1 MDSLITA
8 SSLLGALTDNIGLLV
23 LVGVGGFVA
32 ILLIIVIVIN
42 AFYRTVEQGRALII
56 NRIGKS
62 EPKVSF
68 TGSLVIPV
76 VHRAEVMDI
85 SVKTIEVDRQGA
97 NGLICK
103 DNIRG
108 DIKVTF
114 FVRVN
119 KTDDDVKKVASAVGV
134 QRASDQHTMENL
146 FQAKFSEA
154 LKTVGKQMDF
164 IDLYNQ
170 RDTFKDEI
178 IKVIGRDLNGYSLE
192 DAAIDYLEQTPLKIL
207 DPENIL
213 DSEGRKKI
221 IELTSIQAMK
231 ANEIQ
236 REAEKTIKKQ
246 DVEAREA
253 ILALERQQAEAE
265 AKQQREIATV
275 QARETAERQKVEAE
289 QRRLAE
295 EARLASEREIGVT
308 RENTEREIQVA
319 AKNKE
324 GAIAVEAERVEK
336 ERQLEAITRE
346 RAVAV
351 SQIEKEKIVAVE
363 RKNIA
368 EVIRQRVAVEK
379 TVAEEEER
387 TKDIRAF
394 MEADRKKQV
403 AVTDAAATA
412 EAIRVKEVAAAQAA
426 EQASVYAAK
435 EKLVLAEADQTAAER
450 DAAARIRRAEG
461 LRAEAAAEGLAK
473 AQVLEA
479 EAEAIRKRGLA
490 EVAIKEAS
498 ANAIEQV
505 GEAEAKA
512 LEQKMQAEAKGLAEK
527 AKSMAALTA
536 ETKDHEEFRLK
547 LDKQV
552 EIAKERIN
560 VEAKIA
566 SENAKVMAQAMG
578 NARIDIVGG
587 DGAFFDRFAKAIS
600 VGKGLDGAVE
610 RSDTIRALAGE
621 WLDGRRS
628 LPEDLTSTLKTMG
641 AVDIRDFSL
650 ASVLPRLLAGK
661 DPAKV
666 GKLLEQAKQ
675 LGLLDGGQKG

>member
-1 MDSLITA
+1 MMEP
-8 SSLLGALTDNIGLLV
+8 
-23 LVGVGGFVA
+23 
-32 ILLIIVIVIN
+32 LLIIAACFGGILILTFLMVN
-42 AFYRTVEQGRALII
+42 AFYRTVEQGKALII
-56 NRIGKS
+56 NKMGKS

-76 VHRAEVMDI
+76 IHRAEVMDI
-85 SVKTIEVDRQGA
+85 SVKTIEVDRQGT

-119 KTDDDVKKVASAVGV
+119 KTDDDVKRVASSVGV
-134 QRASDQHTMENL
+134 VRASDHHTLENL

-154 LKTVGKQMDF
+154 LKTVGKQMEF

-170 RDTFKDEI
+170 RDTFKEEI

-192 DAAIDYLEQTPLKIL
+192 DAAIDFLEQTPLKLL
-207 DPENIL
+207 DPDNIL

-236 REAEKTIKKQ
+236 REAQKVIKKQ
-246 DVEAREA
+246 DVEAREV
-253 ILALERQQAEAE
+253 ILTLERQQAEAE
-265 AKQQREIATV
+265 ARQEREIGTV
-275 QARETAERQKVEAE
+275 RSRERAEQLKVEAE
-289 QRRLAE
+289 QHRLSE
-295 EARLASEREIGVT
+295 EARLSSEREIGVT
-308 RENTEREIQVA
+308 RENAEREIQVA
-319 AKNKE
+319 GKNRE
-324 GAIAVEAERVEK
+324 GAVAVESERIEK
-336 ERQLEAITRE
+336 ERQLEAISRE

-351 SQIEKEKIVAVE
+351 SQIEKEKIIAIE

-368 EVIRQRVAVEK
+368 DVVRQRVSVEK
-379 TVAEEEER
+379 AVAEEEER

-403 AVTDAAATA
+403 AVTEATSIA
-412 EAIRVKEVAAAQAA
+412 ESMRVKEVAAAQAS
-426 EQASVYAAK
+426 EQSSIHMAK

-450 DAAARIRRAEG
+450 DAIARIRRAEG
-461 LRAEAAAEGLAK
+461 MRAEAAADGLAK
-473 AQVLEA
+473 AQVMEA

-498 ANAIEQV
+498 ANAISQV
-505 GEAEAKA
+505 GEAEANA
-512 LEQKMQAEAKGLAEK
+512 LEQRMTAEARGLAEK

-536 ETKDHEEFRLK
+536 ETKAHEEFRLRLEK
-547 LDKQV
+547 EFEL
-552 EIAKERIN
+552 AKERIK
-560 VEAKIA
+560 VDGEIA
-566 SENAKVMAQAMG
+566 TENAKVMAQAMG
-578 NARIDIVGG
+578 HARIDIVGG

-600 VGKGLDGAVE
+600 VGRSIDGAID
-610 RSDTIRALAGE
+610 RSDTLRALGGE

-628 LPEDLTSTLKTMG
+628 LPEDLTKTLQAFG
-641 AVDIRDFSL
+641 ADDLRDLSL
-650 ASVLPRLLAGK
+650 AGVLPKLLAGK
-661 DPAKV
+661 DPAKIAN
-666 GKLLEQAKQ
+666 LLEKAKQ
-675 LGLLDGGQKG
+675 MGLLDEPAKG